1 MFLYFGT
8 RCIRDNECSVDFVV
22 NWPCYSLQEDIDQQM
37 YTDTRSYISKI
48 MTDVMSNMQVNN
60 VSQIHITQFKVALVC
75 AEIKHRVSFSDLFV
89 HLVILIRDQ
98 AFS

>member
-1 MFLYFGT
+1 
-8 RCIRDNECSVDFVV
+8 
-22 NWPCYSLQEDIDQQM
+22 M

-48 MTDVMSNMQVNN
+48 MTDVTSNMQANN
-60 VSQIHITQFKVALVC
+60 ITQFKVALVC
-75 AEIKHRVSFSDLFV
+75 AEIKHDVSCSDLFV

>member
-8 RCIRDNECSVDFVV
+8 RCIRDNERSVDFVV
-22 NWPCYSLQEDIDQQM
+22 NWLCYSLQEDTDQQM

-60 VSQIHITQFKVALVC
+60 VSQIQFSYSLVLNKRVQL
-75 AEIKHRVSFSDLFV
+75 AEIVSPCDIS
-89 HLVILIRDQ
+89 
-98 AFS
+98 

>member
-8 RCIRDNECSVDFVV
+8 RYIRDNERSVDFVV
-22 NWPCYSLQEDIDQQM
+22 NWLCYSLQEDIDQQM

-60 VSQIHITQFKVALVC
+60 ASQIQFSYYTV
-75 AEIKHRVSFSDLFV
+75 
-89 HLVILIRDQ
+89 
-98 AFS
+98 